1 MSIARRL
8 KLLSWAAAQGAW
20 IVEDDY
26 DSEFRYGV
34 GAISALQGL
43 DTQGSVLYMGTF
55 ARSLFPGLRLGY
67 VVVPPASREHFRAVK
82 WLADRGSSPTEQR
95 ALVDLMESGAYE
107 SARRRMGRSLA
118 VKRDLLLAALRA
130 SFDAREVTWSAGTA
144 GTHLFLRLR
153 RVPARDAGK
162 LVSAASRLGVRVY
175 SGQPYF
181 LRSPREATL
190 ILGYATVPE
199 AEIESGVGR
208 LARAYDRFVRRA

>member
-1 MSIARRL
+1 
-8 KLLSWAAAQGAW
+8 
-20 IVEDDY
+20 
-26 DSEFRYGV
+26 
-34 GAISALQGL
+34 
-43 DTQGSVLYMGTF
+43 
-55 ARSLFPGLRLGY
+55 
-67 VVVPPASREHFRAVK
+67 
-82 WLADRGSSPTEQR
+82 
-95 ALVDLMESGAYE
+95 
-107 SARRRMGRSLA
+107 MGRSLA

-130 SFDAREVTWSAGTA
+130 NFDAREVTWSAGTA
-144 GTHLFLRLR
+144 GTHLFVRLR
-153 RVPARDAGK
+153 RLPARDAGK